1 MFFYLI
7 YNSTII
13 KKDNSKNKNITTLI
27 YGTIIYI
34 IIHAFIY
41 INNNIKEALL
51 RYFWVI
57 FSVDIISMFLSSE
70 ITGDIQKHTFIEDI
84 ETAKNLLKKKK
95 RKPIEVIEVIDEEET
110 PNLKERKILNN
121 NNKSSRIED
130 LRKNI
135 EEKQNRGMANG
146 GMENGGMVNRKMAN
160 GGMEN
165 GGMVNRKMAN
175 GKMANSRMAN
185 SKMANSKMA
194 NGGMANM
201 EETQN
206 ILDQIDKNVIEE
218 DTQNILDQIDK
229 NVIEEDTQNILDQ
242 IDKNV
247 IVEDYNK
254 NKHVNFNVPD
264 DTKSEISDGSDLELD
279 LESFE
284 MSLLED

>member
-1 MFFYLI
+1 MFYYLI

-70 ITGDIQKHTFIEDI
+70 ITSDIQKHTFIEDI

-95 RKPIEVIEVIDEEET
+95 RKPIEVIDEEDT
-110 PNLKERKILNN
+110 PNLKERQILNN

-135 EEKQNRGMANG
+135 EEKQNS
-146 GMENGGMVNRKMAN
+146 
-160 GGMEN
+160 
-165 GGMVNRKMAN
+165 
-175 GKMANSRMAN
+175 KMANSKMAN

-194 NGGMANM
+194 NGKMANSKMANGKMANGKMANSGMENSGMENSGMENM

-254 NKHVNFNVPD
+254 NKHVNFNIPD

>member
-1 MFFYLI
+1 MFYYLI

-95 RKPIEVIEVIDEEET
+95 RKPIEVIDEEDT
-110 PNLKERKILNN
+110 PNLKERKILN

-135 EEKQNRGMANG
+135 EEKQNGK
-146 GMENGGMVNRKMAN
+146 MV
-160 GGMEN
+160 
-165 GGMVNRKMAN
+165 N
-175 GKMANSRMAN
+175 GKMVNG
-185 SKMANSKMA
+185 KMVNGKMV
-194 NGGMANM
+194 NGKTVNGKMVNGKMVNGKTVNGKMANM

-254 NKHVNFNVPD
+254 NKHVNFNIPD

>member
-1 MFFYLI
+1 MFYYLI

-70 ITGDIQKHTFIEDI
+70 ITSDIQKHTFIEDI

-95 RKPIEVIEVIDEEET
+95 RKPIEVIDEEDT
-110 PNLKERKILNN
+110 PNLKERQILNN

-135 EEKQNRGMANG
+135 EEKQNS
-146 GMENGGMVNRKMAN
+146 KMAN
-160 GGMEN
+160 SK
-165 GGMVNRKMAN
+165 MVN
-175 GKMANSRMAN
+175 GKMANSKMAN

-194 NGGMANM
+194 NGKMANM

-206 ILDQIDKNVIEE
+206 MLDQIDKNVIEE

-254 NKHVNFNVPD
+254 NKHVNFNIPD